1 MSTIKANRY
10 ENTSTAS
17 GGLDIDTSGNVR
29 VTTLADSAG
38 NNDSTPAE
46 IASGRA
52 KAWVNCVH
60 DGTVS
65 DSFNVSSVTDNGSA
79 DLTVNFTTAFANDD
93 YCMTGGAIYSNGV
106 GTGYGMPTI
115 KEADSAGNPTT
126 KTVSACR
133 VETMHS
139 QSASNPAN
147 TVAATN
153 TQLQIYMVFHGS

>member
-1 MSTIKANRY
+1 MSTVKAANLQ
-10 ENTSTAS
+10 NTGS
-17 GGLDIDTSGNVR
+17 GAPAFKNSSG
-29 VTTLADSAG
+29 T
-38 NNDSTPAE
+38 E
-46 IASGRA
+46 IGQLC

-139 QSASNPAN
+139 QSSGNAVN
-147 TVAATN
+147 TVQATN

>member
-1 MSTIKANRY
+1 MAITING
-10 ENTSTAS
+10 NGTI
-17 GGLDIDTSGNVR
+17 GGLTAGGLPDGTVDTDVLAANA
-29 VTTLADSAG
+29 VTEAKLGADEQKG
-38 NNDSTPAE
+38 L
-46 IASGRA
+46 A

-65 DSFNVSSVTDNGSA
+65 DSFNVSSVTDNGYA

-106 GTGYGMPTI
+106 GVGYGMPTI

-139 QSASNPAN
+139 QSTGNSVN
-147 TVAATN
+147 TVQASN